1 MTKKTEIKFTKDEL
15 DSLQQLRTNY
25 ANIELSLGKLEI
37 ARIQQEQQLENLSNE
52 KLRLE
57 TQYSEIQSQEVTLV
71 QELNDKYG
79 AGNLD
84 PETGVFT
91 PVK

>member
-1 MTKKTEIKFTKDEL
+1 MTKNTEIKFTKDEL

>member
-1 MTKKTEIKFTKDEL
+1 MAKNTEIKFTEQEL
-15 DSLQQLRTNY
+15 DSLQQLRTSY
-25 ANIELSLGKLEI
+25 SNIELSLGKVEI
-37 ARIQQEQQLENLSNE
+37 LRINQEQQLENLSNE

-57 TQYSEIQSQEVTLV
+57 TQYSEIQSQEATLV

>member
-1 MTKKTEIKFTKDEL
+1 MAKNTEIKFTEQEL
-15 DSLQQLRTNY
+15 DSLQQLRTSY
-25 ANIELSLGKLEI
+25 SNIELSLGKVEI
-37 ARIQQEQQLENLSNE
+37 LRINQEQQLENLSNE

-57 TQYSEIQSQEVTLV
+57 TQYSEIQSQEATLV

-84 PETGVFT
+84 PETGIFT

>member
-1 MTKKTEIKFTKDEL
+1 MTKNTEIKFTKDEL

-71 QELNDKYG
+71 KELNDKYG

>member
-37 ARIQQEQQLENLSNE
+37 ARIQQEQKLENLSNE

-57 TQYSEIQSQEVTLV
+57 TQFSEVQGQEVTLV
-71 QELNDKYG
+71 QELNEKYG

>member
-25 ANIELSLGKLEI
+25 ANIELSLGKVEI
-37 ARIQQEQQLENLSNE
+37 ARIQQEQKLENLSNE

-57 TQYSEIQSQEVTLV
+57 TQFSEVQSQEVTLV
-71 QELNDKYG
+71 QELNEKYG

>member
-37 ARIQQEQQLENLSNE
+37 ARIQQEQKLENLSNE

-57 TQYSEIQSQEVTLV
+57 TQFSEVQSQEVTLV
-71 QELNDKYG
+71 QELNEKYG

>member
-1 MTKKTEIKFTKDEL
+1 MTKKTEIKFTQDEL
-15 DSLQQLRTNY
+15 NSLQELRTNY
-25 ANIELSLGKLEI
+25 AKIELALGKLEV
-37 ARIQQEQQLENLSNE
+37 ARINQEQQLERLENE

-57 TQYSEIQSQEVTLV
+57 TQYSEVQNQEVTLV
-71 QELNDKYG
+71 QELNEKYG

>member
-1 MTKKTEIKFTKDEL
+1 MAKNTEIKFTKDEL

>member
-1 MTKKTEIKFTKDEL
+1 MAKNTEIKFTEQEL
-15 DSLQQLRTNY
+15 DSLQQLRTSY
-25 ANIELSLGKLEI
+25 SNIELSLGKVEI
-37 ARIQQEQQLENLSNE
+37 LRINQEQQLENLSNE

-57 TQYSEIQSQEVTLV
+57 TQYSEIQSQEATLV

-91 PVK
+91 PTK

>member
-37 ARIQQEQQLENLSNE
+37 ARIQQEQKLENLSNE

-57 TQYSEIQSQEVTLV
+57 TQYSEVQGQEVTLV
-71 QELNDKYG
+71 QELNEKYG

-84 PETGVFT
+84 PETGIFT